1 MKSRDGAVNRNPLGI
16 TIGSNFAPPPTQ
28 RVGSPIYADPGAQ
41 ITKLTNAAHQ
51 YLSNGQSALA
61 FDSLMEAYLIDPLDP
76 RVISCEQSVLPAWEK
91 YRTDGIAAATSAA
104 PARMS
109 DEDRLAR
116 LKAEREAKRSAIE
129 RRVWEQA
136 SGVPRLANSP
146 GTPPTG
152 KR

>member
-1 MKSRDGAVNRNPLGI
+1 MNSRNGSVNKNPLGI

-28 RVGSPIYADPGAQ
+28 RGGAPIYADPGTQ
-41 ITKLTNAAHQ
+41 ITKLTNAAQQ

-91 YRTDGIAAATSAA
+91 YRTDGIAAAASAP
-104 PARMS
+104 PARLS

-116 LKAEREAKRSAIE
+116 LKAEREVKRSAIE

-136 SGVPRLANSP
+136 SGAPRVSNAP
-146 GTPPTG
+146 GIPPTG

>member
-1 MKSRDGAVNRNPLGI
+1 MQSRDGSPNKRPLGI
-16 TIGSNFAPPPTQ
+16 TIGPNFAPPPTQ
-28 RVGSPIYADPGAQ
+28 RAGGPLLPDTGAQ
-41 ITKLTNAAHQ
+41 IAKLTSAAQQ
-51 YLSNGQSALA
+51 YLTNGQSALA

-76 RVISCEQSVLPAWEK
+76 RVISCEAQVLPAWEK
-91 YRTDGIAAATSAA
+91 YRTNGIAAATSTP

-109 DEDRLAR
+109 DEERLVR
-116 LKAEREAKRSAIE
+116 LKAEREAKRSAVE

-136 SGVPRLANSP
+136 SGAPRVSNAP